1 MVAESK
7 KVRDSDAELV
17 ADSVTWV
24 NVESGKDEGLS
35 TAWLVCKGGDK
46 AEEDGSSID

>member
-1 MVAESK
+1 MAELEE
-7 KVRDSDAELV
+7 VHDPDAELV
-17 ADSVTWV
+17 ADSMTWV

-35 TAWLVCKGGDK
+35 TAGLVCKGGDK